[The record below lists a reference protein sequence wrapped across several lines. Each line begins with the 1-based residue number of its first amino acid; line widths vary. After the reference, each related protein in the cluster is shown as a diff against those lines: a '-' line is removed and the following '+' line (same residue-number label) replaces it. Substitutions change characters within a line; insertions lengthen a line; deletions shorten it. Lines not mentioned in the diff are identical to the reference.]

1 MMTIISLHGQ
11 YFVLS
16 EFGRFVQALVFA
28 QFHLDHLY
36 DKVSANDVT
45 STSSSVSENKQD
57 TPASQLQT
65 HKISTTGVS
74 SFLKNIHTK
83 TRNSKLALFKKK
95 TRFSEIIE
103 TPGTLCFLYVIYYIR
118 ILHNMWNMPHIM
130 LITCSASRFE
140 LSSHCRCRSP
150 CSSG

>member
-28 QFHLDHLY
+28 QYHLDHLY

-83 TRNSKLALFKKK
+83 TQHHRNRPYLKKNSIFGNN
-95 TRFSEIIE
+95 RDPWHLMFFI
-103 TPGTLCFLYVIYYIR
+103 CY
-118 ILHNMWNMPHIM
+118 ILHPNIAQHVEYATYYANHLFSI
-130 LITCSASRFE
+130 SF
-140 LSSHCRCRSP
+140 
-150 CSSG
+150 